1 MSVNIKNFKSL
12 GDVKLNFRDLTI
24 LVGSNSSGKSNSL
37 KALAFLSSM
46 LEAGSPPRSELFQS
60 LLRLNTNEDIQFT
73 LAVKEAKKEA
83 EYKVSIAAD
92 SKNSFFSR
100 ETLLVG
106 KTKVIDIIDG
116 QGKVRDENGKN
127 PQIYQ
132 SKAGNL
138 ALKTAGDFGEKPVT
152 SKLAEFIRS
161 WEFYDLDPD
170 MMRRSHRVVIGN
182 KLLKKE
188 KIPSLDASGSEIQE
202 VLEYWAENDLDK
214 FQKVNQALSACIG
227 ISLKLARKEG
237 EKTIEALE
245 KDGLE
250 VPLESMSDGT
260 LRIIAYYILLNE
272 TELPPLIGIE
282 EPERNLHPG
291 ILREVASAIKQLSKR
306 TQVIIT
312 THSSQLLDC
321 FSLDDINSDVSV
333 ILLSKKNINGTQS
346 FLLDELGKK
355 RDDLAAWMEDFG
367 VGSAIYHSQLLQ
379 DILEK

>member
-1 MSVNIKNFKSL
+1 
-12 GDVKLNFRDLTI
+12 
-24 LVGSNSSGKSNSL
+24 
-37 KALAFLSSM
+37 
-46 LEAGSPPRSELFQS
+46 
-60 LLRLNTNEDIQFT
+60 
-73 LAVKEAKKEA
+73 
-83 EYKVSIAAD
+83 
-92 SKNSFFSR
+92 
-100 ETLLVG
+100 
-106 KTKVIDIIDG
+106 
-116 QGKVRDENGKN
+116 
-127 PQIYQ
+127 
-132 SKAGNL
+132 
-138 ALKTAGDFGEKPVT
+138 
-152 SKLAEFIRS
+152 
-161 WEFYDLDPD
+161 

-291 ILREVASAIKQLSKR
+291 VLREVASAIKQLSKR

>member
-1 MSVNIKNFKSL
+1 
-12 GDVKLNFRDLTI
+12 
-24 LVGSNSSGKSNSL
+24 
-37 KALAFLSSM
+37 M

-346 FLLDELGKK
+346 FLLDELGRK
-355 RDDLAAWMEDFG
+355 RDDLTEWMEDFG